1 MILDASAVLALLQDE
16 PGAETV
22 RAHLPD
28 AAIVSVNLEEVVGIL
43 VREGMTASA
52 VDQVVSALALPVL
65 PFVESMAWMAGRLR
79 ARLPAGLGVADRC
92 CLAAAAVTGRPVATA
107 DALWTDAGRVFDV
120 EVVMIR

>member
-1 MILDASAVLALLQDE
+1 MPPGSSSLPLLQDG

-22 RAHLPD
+22 RARLPD

-43 VREGMTASA
+43 VREGMSA
-52 VDQVVSALALPVL
+52 RSVDQVVSALAIPVL
-65 PFVESMAWMAGRLR
+65 PFVESMAWVAGRLR
-79 ARLPAGLGVADRC
+79 ARLPSGLGVADRC

-107 DALWTDAGRVFDV
+107 DRQWKEAGRVFDV